1 MMKLNISAS
10 NVYICYCHNIN
21 SCCTFNSLMVLD
33 MLLWYWASHSSI
45 SIGQLRWSIDLY
57 ASPTNFRS
65 LL

>member
-33 MLLWYWASHSSI
+33 MLLWYWASTQQHFD
-45 SIGQLRWSIDLY
+45 W
-57 ASPTNFRS
+57 PTTMVD
-65 LL
+65 